1 MHKSHRFGCLAAI
14 FWLLT
19 ITVSSAQVAS
29 SPPKQD
35 LASSKPPAD
44 RLKQYSD
51 LALQW
56 EQEYL
61 RIDTTNPPGNEAR
74 SAAFFKTIFDAE
86 GIENRVFEYVPG
98 RADIWARIPHSTAEA
113 KRPIILLNHM
123 DVVTSDASH
132 WKAPPFSAAI
142 VGDSIYGRGAQD
154 MKSEGL
160 AQLVVMVMLK
170 REKAALNRDVI
181 FLAVSDEEAAGTGT
195 DWMIAHQRDLL
206 GNAEFLINEG
216 GENLLENGK
225 GKYIGVDVGE
235 KAPFLVHMGGHGRP
249 WPGSRPIPDS
259 APNRL
264 VKALDQ
270 IIAYRTPFKV
280 LPVVEEFL
288 QVMAPYEP
296 PERARRVQ
304 NIQQALQDKSFQDE
318 VERDESLNFLLRNT
332 ISLTMLGGS
341 AQTNVMP
348 PEALANVDV

>member
-1 MHKSHRFGCLAAI
+1 MHKSHRFGCLIAI
-14 FWLLT
+14 FWLV
-19 ITVSSAQVAS
+19 TVSLGSSQAASPTPDQNFASAKIS
-29 SPPKQD
+29 
-35 LASSKPPAD
+35 AD

-74 SAAFFKTIFDAE
+74 SAAFFKKIFDAE

-98 RADIWARIPHSTAEA
+98 RADVWARIPHTAEA

-142 VGDSIYGRGAQD
+142 MGDSVYGRGAQD

-170 REKAALNRDVI
+170 REKAALDRDII

-225 GKYIGVDVGE
+225 VKYIGVDVGE
-235 KAPFLVHMGGHGRP
+235 K
-249 WPGSRPIPDS
+249 S
-259 APNRL
+259 
-264 VKALDQ
+264 
-270 IIAYRTPFKV
+270 
-280 LPVVEEFL
+280 
-288 QVMAPYEP
+288 
-296 PERARRVQ
+296 
-304 NIQQALQDKSFQDE
+304 
-318 VERDESLNFLLRNT
+318 
-332 ISLTMLGGS
+332 
-341 AQTNVMP
+341 
-348 PEALANVDV
+348 